1 MFRGIREWIRF
12 FLWPSLPYQLLEI
25 VFPDRMETFYEGYD
39 EIHINSSKGGYTI
52 TVIPRESREDSPGPI
67 TFISSHDPWS
77 VGTLVTPFFVYRRL
91 VIMWAIMWFII
102 IYNLFIFGFNILFT
116 PPPRTVYIQGLGRV
130 TIPDPTWRPDPI
142 LESWWIVALGF
153 MTMYYIFHVLSF
165 IKPTVKIS
173 TLITIGAVSGTYYV
187 VPAPEPLTTVK
198 VSDFLRLLGYKFYHF
213 TLEVVSVLNG
223 MVASLIRENKTLR
236 EQALSYD
243 DAMSRTTQID
253 AMLKRFS
260 ATQVV
265 ARFMMTKPLLFMLL
279 ITIPFALGI
288 FIGMAL
294 SGGVG
299 VASSG
304 GVNATTTAPHP

>member
-1 MFRGIREWIRF
+1 MFRGIREWLRF

-91 VIMWAIMWFII
+91 VIMWAIMWFMI

-116 PPPRTVYIQGLGRV
+116 PPPVTVYIPNLGKV
-130 TIPDPTWRPDPI
+130 TIPDPTWHPDPI
-142 LESWWIVALGF
+142 LEAWWIVALGF
-153 MTMYYIFHVLSF
+153 LIMYYIFHILSF
-165 IKPTVKIS
+165 IKPTVKIA
-173 TLITIGAVSGTYYV
+173 TLITIGAISGAYYTI
-187 VPAPEPLTTVK
+187 PAPEPLTTVK
-198 VSDFLRLLGYKFYHF
+198 VTDFLRLLGYKFYHLS
-213 TLEVVSVLNG
+213 LEVVSTLMGV
-223 MVASLIRENKTLR
+223 VSSLIRENKTLR

-243 DAMSRTTQID
+243 DAMSRVTQID
-253 AMLKRFS
+253 QMLKRFS

-279 ITIPFALGI
+279 IMIPFILGVI
-288 FIGMAL
+288 TGLMMN
-294 SGGVG
+294 GGVG
-299 VASSG
+299 IAPG